1 MEIDTG
7 SYHIQK
13 LSVYVQ
19 CVLHVQ
25 KGCAECCVYGCLAF
39 VDTVYH
45 EVVLHLTE
53 VSCSLEAVG
62 QETEEAVVPISDT
75 HSNRPAPRN
84 TANMYVG
91 NLIDNCTV
99 RARTRKAHFPD
110 LSSRTVCF

>member
-1 MEIDTG
+1 MGIDTG

-25 KGCAECCVYGCLAF
+25 KGCAECCVYGCLLF
-39 VDTVYH
+39 VTYSTMMSYSTSLRSAVP
-45 EVVLHLTE
+45 
-53 VSCSLEAVG
+53 LEAVG

-75 HSNRPAPRN
+75 HSNRPAPRS

-91 NLIDNCTV
+91 NLIDNLTL
-99 RARTRKAHFPD
+99 FP
-110 LSSRTVCF
+110 LLCFVIPNQ